1 MPELFGVVRRRRDKV
16 GVVVIL
22 GSEDLVVVLVSNRL
36 ETGPVSSGV
45 GVFPDVFSVSDS
57 ISKTRGGQK

>member
-1 MPELFGVVRRRRDKV
+1 
-16 GVVVIL
+16 VIL